1 MTAKDTQDTISK
13 SANKSR
19 PSLGNPWQNWHINL
33 RSGMTARDL
42 NLRLQAVLF
51 TAEHYRHCRPYW
63 IRTFG
68 AEKPLGYEPDAQ
80 EQTMLIRADRARRY
94 RQTTVTTYLRL
105 QYLHAQL
112 AQAVGSGRS
121 QSASQQA
128 RLNFLNERMSRLQDM
143 TGRIG
148 ASDPFDFAALHR
160 GLKPRR
166 LRLTRLTS
174 REMTFIDYEERR
186 RTLLLAGVY
195 IIGQAIHVA
204 ARLIVHH
211 GDTIN
216 VSWNLLAHLFSE
228 AVEPGSRRSLSHYLM
243 DQTSVQIRNDLEQFI
258 TVTYPLS
265 GARTKNRQ
273 AKTDSKYLGLTRSVF
288 LDLKKYYEP
297 VAAQLGAMHLLACH
311 RTEPARPNTGQWPS
325 VIPPES
331 GAPSLMR
338 GGYTL
343 LEDPED
349 EDMTYATIGHTLA
362 LEQILTRQLP
372 AARSKKRK
380 SLLTRGDFIPLN
392 GDFQSS
398 ALSNDTG
405 MRFRDNSIS
414 VFHDPFSNK
423 NYHVKDPSSPYKSE
437 IDSYEYDEN
446 QPFHIP
452 EYIPQPSEPDDLE
465 TLPGRECSAD
475 NQGPPPQTDGAAS
488 VSDDHDRRFL
498 SARIPLRLPPLPEN
512 VLAAALAYQDPNKK
526 PKK

>member
-19 PSLGNPWQNWHINL
+19 ASLGNPWQDWHINL
-33 RSGMTARDL
+33 RSGMTVRDL

-63 IRTFG
+63 TRTFG
-68 AEKPLGYEPDAQ
+68 AERPLGYEPDA
-80 EQTMLIRADRARRY
+80 EEETMLIRADRARRY

-112 AQAVGSGRS
+112 AQAVGPGRS

-166 LRLTRLTS
+166 LRPARLTP

-195 IIGQAIHVA
+195 IIGQAVHVA

-211 GDTIN
+211 GDTID

-228 AVEPGSRRSLSHYLM
+228 AIEPGSRRSLSHYLM
-243 DQTSVQIRNDLEQFI
+243 DQTSVQIRNDLEEFI
-258 TVTYPLS
+258 TVTYPPS
-265 GARTKNRQ
+265 GAPPKKTPQGGKGSWSRT
-273 AKTDSKYLGLTRSVF
+273 VF
-288 LDLKKYYEP
+288 MDLKKYYEP
-297 VAAQLGAMHLLACH
+297 LAPVLGAMHLLACH

-362 LEQILTRQLP
+362 LEQILTSQP
-372 AARSKKRK
+372 PMICSKKTPP
-380 SLLTRGDFIPLN
+380 LLTREALISLN

-475 NQGPPPQTDGAAS
+475 NQGPNPETDGAAS

-512 VLAAALAYQDPNKK
+512 VLAAALAYQDSNKK
-526 PKK
+526 N